1 MSASDQ
7 AIETR
12 IVKAF
17 AHPLRFRILQ
27 LLNEREASP
36 SALAQQLDEPLG
48 NVSYHVKILREADA
62 IELVRT
68 RPVRGAIE
76 HVYRAT
82 ARPYFDDAAYA
93 ALPASFRNEMIGST
107 LQELWGHLLQAARAG
122 DPGPSGD
129 PYLLDRARCRLRG
142 SRRAGQAARLDPGP
156 RDGDPGGV
164 GGPRRALRVRSGDR
178 TDRAL
183 DPALPPPP
191 RLALPDAGEA
201 VDADEPAVPDAGVVA
216 S

>member
-1 MSASDQ
+1 MTATDQ

-36 SALAQQLDEPLG
+36 SVLAQQLDEPLG

-82 ARPYFDDAAYA
+82 ARPYFDDDAYA
-93 ALPASFRNEMIGST
+93 ALPASFRNEMVGST
-107 LQELWGHLLQAARAG
+107 LQELWGHLLEAARSG
-122 DPGPSGD
+122 GTLDDPETHISWTALDLDSEGHDEVVKLLAST
-129 PYLLDRARCRLRG
+129 LDRAMEIQAE
-142 SRRAGQAARLDPGP
+142 SAGRMADLSDGDRETERTELSILHYHRP
-156 RDGDPGGV
+156 RD
-164 GGPRRALRVRSGDR
+164 
-178 TDRAL
+178 
-183 DPALPPPP
+183 
-191 RLALPDAGEA
+191 
-201 VDADEPAVPDAGVVA
+201 
-216 S
+216 